1 MFADEPRRV
10 QNRSM
15 NETVILTQP
24 EVRQLLPMRDCMD
37 LMATTLRSLAR
48 GDGTNPLRWAMWL
61 PSKRGLIG
69 MMPGKSGE
77 PEALGLKVVAVFSGN
92 HGTHL
97 DSHQGVVILFD
108 PENGVPLAI
117 VDASEVTAIRTA
129 AVSGVVT
136 ELLARDDASV
146 VALLGTGVQARSHL
160 EAMHEAR
167 TLTEVRVYSR
177 SEANRTRFVE
187 RASVRYDFPVRATAS
202 AEEAIR
208 GSHIVCT
215 VTSSK
220 EPVLHGEW
228 LESGMHINAAGSSV
242 KFARELDTAAVVR
255 SRLFVDRR
263 ESTVNEAGD
272 YLFPLAEGAIDESH
286 ILAEVGEV
294 LLGTHPGR
302 DSDEDITLFKSLGL
316 AVEDLAAAHY
326 LMARAREEGV
336 GARAALG
343 GLVE

>member
-1 MFADEPRRV
+1 
-10 QNRSM
+10 
-15 NETVILTQP
+15 
-24 EVRQLLPMRDCMD
+24 MD
-37 LMATTLRSLAR
+37 LMAATLRSLA
-48 GDGTNPLRWAMWL
+48 GGGGTNPLRAAMWL
-61 PSKRGLIG
+61 PDKRGLIG
-69 MMPGKSGE
+69 MMPGMSDE
-77 PEALGLKVVAVFSGN
+77 PEALGLKVVAVFPGN

-108 PENGVPLAI
+108 PDDGVPLAI

-129 AVSGVVT
+129 AVSGMVT

-146 VALLGTGVQARSHL
+146 VAMLGTGVQARTHL
-160 EAMHEAR
+160 EAMAEAR

-177 SEANRTRFVE
+177 SEANRARFVE
-187 RASVRYDFPVRATAS
+187 RASARYDFPVRATAS
-202 AEEAIR
+202 AEEAVC

-228 LESGMHINAAGSSV
+228 LELGMHINAAGSSV

-255 SRLFVDRR
+255 CRLFVDQR

-272 YLFPLAEGAIDESH
+272 YLFPLEEGAIDESH

-302 DSDEDITLFKSLGL
+302 DSREDITLFKSLGL
-316 AVEDLAAAHY
+316 AVEDLAAAHH
-326 LMARAREEGV
+326 LLERARAEGV
-336 GARAALG
+336 GARVALG
-343 GLVE
+343 GLTE

>member
-1 MFADEPRRV
+1 
-10 QNRSM
+10 M

-24 EVRQLLPMRDCMD
+24 EVRRLLPMRGCMD
-37 LMATTLRSLAR
+37 LMAKTLRSLAR
-48 GDGTNPLRWAMWL
+48 GEGTNPLRRAMWL
-61 PSKRGLIG
+61 PDKRGLIG
-69 MMPGKSGE
+69 MMPGLSGE
-77 PEALGLKVVAVFSGN
+77 PEALGLKVVAVFPGN
-92 HGTHL
+92 HGSRY

-108 PENGVPLAI
+108 PEVGVPLAI

-129 AVSGVVT
+129 AVSGMVT
-136 ELLARDDASV
+136 ELLGREDASI
-146 VALLGTGVQARSHL
+146 VAMLGTGVQARARL

-167 TLTEVRVYSR
+167 TLTEVRVYGR
-177 SEANRTRFVE
+177 SEANRVRFVE
-187 RASVRYDFPVRATAS
+187 RASARYDFSIRATAS
-202 AEEAIR
+202 AEEAVR

-228 LESGMHINAAGSSV
+228 LGPGMHINAAGSSV
-242 KFARELDTAAVVR
+242 KFTRELDTAAVLR

-302 DSDEDITLFKSLGL
+302 ASHEDITLFKSLGL
-316 AVEDLAAAHY
+316 AVEDLAAAHH
-326 LMARAREEGV
+326 LLERAREEGV

-343 GLVE
+343 GLTE